1 MNISPEEIKQL
12 LERIN
17 FSKADFVKRM
27 QDPNRKYI
35 RNTDGTV
42 STHELAYVDDGKGNA
57 IVYPEIQNIDGKLV
71 RLKRKDALNSAIQ
84 RGDTLQMSTEQA
96 KWFTADNYKNY
107 FENFDKYAEGGTI
120 NNIDWAKKWTG
131 SKKYKLIN
139 INK

>member
-96 KWFTADNYKNY
+96 K
-107 FENFDKYAEGGTI
+107 
-120 NNIDWAKKWTG
+120 
-131 SKKYKLIN
+131 
-139 INK
+139 